1 MPMHIEDKKDLQ
13 SRLIFF
19 ANGNDE
25 KYSIT
30 RLEANYLS
38 SLVNE
43 DWRR

>member
-1 MPMHIEDKKDLQ
+1 MHIEDKKDLQ
-13 SRLIFF
+13 GRLERFSF
-19 ANGNDE
+19 GDEE

-30 RLEANYLS
+30 RKEAQYLS